1 MTLIE
6 VLKNTTDKFGDKQAI
21 LFENESYT
29 YKMLDGIS
37 SNLGGSLME
46 LGINKGDRVAIF
58 GPNCPEY
65 LFAYFGIFKAG
76 ATVIPISSMLKGREI
91 EYIIT
96 DCNPRM
102 LLVHSSLLGVIL
114 PVKKRL
120 FQCIEKFVVIGGTE
134 AEYGDG
140 FIRFKD
146 LITEGVQ
153 GTAGPD
159 VGGDD
164 MAMILYTSGTTG
176 SPKGCILSHESLV
189 CSTEFSIK
197 ATGHQSSDKV
207 LCCAPMFHIYGFSI
221 SIASS
226 IYPGAT
232 MIIMD
237 RFDAKIT
244 IEVIKNHKI
253 NIFVGVPTMFT
264 YLLKEEGLNSDDF
277 ESLRLNVS
285 SGASLPIEVLTEYEK
300 KFDTVIQEVYGIT
313 ESTGEAAYN
322 PIEKRKPGSIGIP
335 HSGLELK
342 IADEKGEIVKTGE
355 VGEIVIRGKS
365 IMKGYWKKEAATREV
380 LSEDGWYRTGDL
392 ARMDEDG
399 YLYIVGRSKEM
410 IITGG
415 FNIYPRELEEVLYQH
430 PDIHEAAVI
439 GIPDKIKGELACA
452 FIVLHEGRKMEEED
466 LCLFCKERLANYKIP
481 RMYRFVE
488 SLPKTGTGKISKRD
502 IQKQYKDVYTDL

>member
-37 SNLGGSLME
+37 SKLGWSLME

-76 ATVIPISSMLKGREI
+76 AAAIPVNAMLKGREI

-96 DCNPRM
+96 DCNPRI
-102 LLVHSSLLGVIL
+102 LFVHVSLLEVLL
-114 PVKKRL
+114 PVKERL

-134 AEYGDG
+134 AEYGDR
-140 FIRFKD
+140 FIRFED
-146 LITEGVQ
+146 LITERVQ
-153 GTAGPD
+153 GTAGPGL
-159 VGGDD
+159 GGDD

-176 SPKGCILSHESLV
+176 SPKGCILRHESLV

-197 ATGHQSSDKV
+197 ATGHQFSDKV

-237 RFDAKIT
+237 RFDPKKA

-264 YLLKEEGLNSDDF
+264 YLLKEPEIQSDDF
-277 ESLRLNVS
+277 KALRLNVS
-285 SGASLPIEVLTEYEK
+285 SGASLPIEVLSEFEK

-342 IADEKGEIVKTGE
+342 IADERQGIVKTGE

-365 IMKGYWKKEAATREV
+365 IMKGYWNKEAATREV

-430 PDIHEAAVI
+430 PDIHEAAAI

-466 LCLFCKERLANYKIP
+466 LRFFCKERLANYKVP
-481 RMYRFVE
+481 RMYRFVK
-488 SLPKTGTGKISKRD
+488 SLPKTGTGKISKKD
-502 IQKQYKDVYTDL
+502 IQKQYKDIIQI

>member
-1 MTLIE
+1 MTLID
-6 VLKNTTDKFGDKQAI
+6 VLKNTADRFGSKQAI

-29 YKMLDGIS
+29 YKALDAMS
-37 SNLGGSLME
+37 SNLCGSLIR

-58 GPNCPEY
+58 SPNCPEY

-76 ATVIPISSMLKGREI
+76 AATIPVNAMLKGREI
-91 EYIIT
+91 DYIVT
-96 DCNPRM
+96 DCNPRI
-102 LLVHSSLLGVIL
+102 LLVHDSLLEIIL
-114 PVKKRL
+114 PFKERL
-120 FQCIEKFVVIGGTE
+120 LQCIEKFVVIGGTE
-134 AEYGDG
+134 AEYGDE
-140 FIRFKD
+140 FIRFGD

-153 GTAGPD
+153 GTVGSD
-159 VGGDD
+159 IGGDD
-164 MAMILYTSGTTG
+164 IAMILYTSGTTG

-237 RFDAKIT
+237 RFDAKRV
-244 IEVIKNHKI
+244 IEVIKAHKI
-253 NIFVGVPTMFT
+253 NIFVGVPTMFS
-264 YLLKEEGLNSDDF
+264 YLLKEPEIHSGDF
-277 ESLRLNVS
+277 KALRLNVS
-285 SGASLPIEVLTEYEK
+285 SGASLPIEVLSEYEK
-300 KFDTVIQEVYGIT
+300 RFDTVIQEVYGIT

-342 IADEKGEIVKTGE
+342 IANEKGEIVKTSE

-410 IITGG
+410 IITSG

-452 FIVLHEGRKMEEED
+452 FIVLHEGKKVEEED
-466 LCLFCKERLANYKIP
+466 LRFFCQERLANYKVP
-481 RMYRFVE
+481 RMFRFVD
-488 SLPKTGTGKISKRD
+488 SLPKTGTGKISKKMLRE
-502 IQKQYKDVYTDL
+502 QQNLT

>member
-37 SNLGGSLME
+37 SNLGWSLME

-76 ATVIPISSMLKGREI
+76 ATAIPVNAMLKGREI

-96 DCNPRM
+96 DCNPRI
-102 LLVHSSLLGVIL
+102 LFVHASLLEVLL
-114 PVKKRL
+114 PVKERL

-134 AEYGDG
+134 AEYGDR
-140 FIRFKD
+140 FIRFED
-146 LITEGVQ
+146 LITERVQ
-153 GTAGPD
+153 GTAGPG

-176 SPKGCILSHESLV
+176 SPKGCILRHESLV

-197 ATGHQSSDKV
+197 ATGHQFSDKV

-237 RFDAKIT
+237 RFDPKKA

-264 YLLKEEGLNSDDF
+264 YLLKEPKIQSDDF
-277 ESLRLNVS
+277 KALRLNVS
-285 SGASLPIEVLTEYEK
+285 SGASLPIEVLSEFEK

-342 IADEKGEIVKTGE
+342 IADERQGIVKTGE

-365 IMKGYWKKEAATREV
+365 IMKGYWNKEAATREV

-430 PDIHEAAVI
+430 PDIHEAAAI

-466 LCLFCKERLANYKIP
+466 LRFFCKERLANYKVP
-481 RMYRFVE
+481 RTYRFVE
-488 SLPKTGTGKISKRD
+488 SLPKTGTGKISKKD
-502 IQKQYKDVYTDL
+502 IQKQYKGLI